1 MAATTV
7 AITSYSPEIGR
18 VGRKPQFNGLPAS
31 IYQNGTVP
39 PDAMYVTGG
48 TITHETP
55 VAATPVP
62 APAVEP
68 AIAG

>member
-31 IYQNGTVP
+31 IYKDGTVP
-39 PDAMYVTGG
+39 PDAMYVADG
-48 TITHETP
+48 TITHEAP
-55 VAATPVP
+55 VAVEALPQP
-62 APAVEP
+62 VEP